1 MSGKGEF
8 YSNREIYEMLMA
20 EKGERLKLSEELKL
34 TRQYIQQYNSLRKE
48 IQNHSLQIKDLQEAR
63 ISLEQTAK
71 GRHSAGQ
78 AILNW
83 GGLAFG
89 LIATGVLLIQFFK
102 GS

>member
-1 MSGKGEF
+1 MSENFSTK
-8 YSNREIYEMLMA
+8 EIIMMIQE
-20 EKGERLKLSEELKL
+20 EKEARLNLTKELEL
-34 TRQYIQQYNSLRKE
+34 TRQYIERYNGLREE

-71 GRHSAGQ
+71 GRYSVGQ
-78 AILNW
+78 GILNW

-89 LIATGVLLIQFFK
+89 LVATGILIIQFFR

>member
-1 MSGKGEF
+1 MADEF
-8 YSNREIYEMLMA
+8 YTNREIYEMLLA
-20 EKGERLKLSEELKL
+20 EKDERVKLSEELKL
-34 TRQYIQQYNSLRKE
+34 TRQYIEQYNGLRKE

-71 GRHSAGQ
+71 GKHSVGQ
-78 AILNW
+78 GVLNW

-89 LIATGVLLIQFFK
+89 LVATGILIIQFFR